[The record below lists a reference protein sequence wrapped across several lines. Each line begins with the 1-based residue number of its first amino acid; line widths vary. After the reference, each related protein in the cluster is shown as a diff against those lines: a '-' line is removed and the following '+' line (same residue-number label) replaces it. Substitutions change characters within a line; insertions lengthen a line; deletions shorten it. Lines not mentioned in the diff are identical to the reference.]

1 MEKNGIGWNRLEKDW
16 EEWKK
21 MDKKKMDGQV
31 ESRDEDGKG

>member
-1 MEKNGIGWNRLEKDW
+1 MEKNGIGWNRLEKDG